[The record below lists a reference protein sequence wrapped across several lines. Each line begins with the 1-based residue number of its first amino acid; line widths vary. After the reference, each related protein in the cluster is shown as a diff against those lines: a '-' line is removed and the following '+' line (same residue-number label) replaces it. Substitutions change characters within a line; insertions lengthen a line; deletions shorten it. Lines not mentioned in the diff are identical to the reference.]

1 MNPVTN
7 PSEPEHHE
15 IPTRQ
20 NPLLTR
26 PAVSRGFRRHDAVY
40 HRSPSVQ
47 GRFSKT
53 DFRVQTEYFSRL
65 NQRCGLH
72 DPCGRQKIQAP
83 ERVLIAE
90 NAPRRIGRRAFPDGQ
105 FRTWGYGV
113 QIDVFHR
120 AGLCQGC
127 CSFLDVRPCQPVL
140 WSDSRL
146 GTMTRLTFIITC
158 LFTGFSPA
166 FTGISAAAPDRV
178 TRPVSRDQLR
188 IVRGN
193 VHPLARAPFDRG
205 TVDPSLPLDHV
216 MLLFRPS
223 AAQQSDLDQLLLS
236 QQNPSSPGFHKWL
249 TPEQFADRFGIS
261 TSDHSKVVAWLQSEG
276 LTVNESGRGRNWV
289 AFSGTAAQVSR
300 ALGTEIHRYQ
310 ANGATHIANA
320 TEPSVPEALAD
331 IVGGFMGLNDFHPKS
346 MATGFRPLPPAPD
359 YNNGGSHYLV
369 PQDFATI
376 YDISPLYTAG
386 FDGTGQAI
394 AIVGQSDLILSDLS
408 AFRARYGL
416 SANPPVLVPYGADPG
431 VNNDLIEADLDLEW
445 AGAIAPKARIYYVYG
460 PDAFVA
466 AIVAVGNNI
475 APVISISY
483 GGCEID
489 NPVGLFRA
497 IGQQANAQGIT
508 ILSASGDSGAA
519 GCDSQGADPSATRG
533 ESVNFPADLPEVTGV
548 GGTFLNEAG
557 GNFWAPANS
566 ANLGSALT
574 YIPEIAWNESS
585 QTLGLAAG
593 GGGVSVQVAKPA
605 WQAGPGVP
613 NDNARDVPDVAFS
626 AALHDGYYITYL
638 GSNGYVGG
646 TSASAPS
653 FAGIVAILNQYQV
666 AKGFQPAAGLGNI
679 NPQLYRLAQ
688 SAPTAF
694 HDVTVGSNIVPCQ
707 QGSPNCVFGTFGY
720 AAGNGYDAVT
730 GLGSVDANNLVTQ
743 WNTAASA
750 VNVSLTLSPAR
761 ATVNDTLQLTATV
774 VAASGTGVPTG
785 TVNFQTGGVALATA
799 TLVPVAGVPTASAT
813 FQASQLG
820 TGNGS
825 IYAIYSGDAAFSSG
839 TGSAPLRIVLPP
851 GAAAI
856 EASASL
862 NPVYAS
868 PPDAQGPSWQTTIT
882 LAEVAGVP
890 AMITGFT
897 IDGQAQPMAQYFP
910 STAIPANG
918 RITATIVLRNLAV
931 PLTSIFGFSGTDAAG
946 NAWARQIQVNFLGP
960 QVFQNF
966 NLSATPLTMM
976 QNPSAACQWS
986 QLLTLDETGGYAYQ
1000 VTGLLAGNVD
1010 ISNQIPAIFGTNRLA
1025 AYGSLQG
1032 TLCWNGIKLPASN
1045 NVLIELTDEFGNLL
1059 ESELTVSF
1067 AGPPANPVALSATPP
1082 LLSIQQV
1089 APGVAVQ
1096 ATLVLGITDKTQSWT
1111 ASVSPGNRT
1120 TSWLTL
1126 SQYSGT
1132 GPANITLTALAN
1144 GFEAGVYRA
1153 NIVFQSPNAV
1163 PQYIT
1168 VPVMFIYGASG
1179 GSAISGVT
1187 NAESYQVAASPGMIM
1202 AVFGTQL
1209 ATAPQSASAL
1219 PLPLSM
1225 SGVAVTINGLPAPL
1239 YYISPTQLNV
1249 QVPYEAGAGPAVLGV
1264 NNQGQ
1269 ISGIQFQISPSAPG
1283 IVTDGNGNVNPTPM
1297 AQAGSIGV
1305 LYVTGD
1311 GVVTPALRDGFSPA
1325 SGTPLPNLPHSLL
1338 PFSVTV
1344 GGIPAFLEFVG
1355 ITPGVVGLTQVNF
1368 MVPGSVQ
1375 AGMQPVVVIVNGVP
1389 SPPVNITVQASQ

>member
-1 MNPVTN
+1 
-7 PSEPEHHE
+7 
-15 IPTRQ
+15 
-20 NPLLTR
+20 
-26 PAVSRGFRRHDAVY
+26 
-40 HRSPSVQ
+40 
-47 GRFSKT
+47 
-53 DFRVQTEYFSRL
+53 
-65 NQRCGLH
+65 
-72 DPCGRQKIQAP
+72 
-83 ERVLIAE
+83 
-90 NAPRRIGRRAFPDGQ
+90 
-105 FRTWGYGV
+105 
-113 QIDVFHR
+113 
-120 AGLCQGC
+120 
-127 CSFLDVRPCQPVL
+127 
-140 WSDSRL
+140 
-146 GTMTRLTFIITC
+146 
-158 LFTGFSPA
+158 
-166 FTGISAAAPDRV
+166 
-178 TRPVSRDQLR
+178 
-188 IVRGN
+188 
-193 VHPLARAPFDRG
+193 
-205 TVDPSLPLDHV
+205 
-216 MLLFRPS
+216 MLLFKPS
-223 AAQQSDLDQLLLS
+223 AAQQSDLDQFLVS
-236 QQNPSSPGFHKWL
+236 QQNPSSPDFHKWL

-261 TSDHSKVVAWLQSEG
+261 TSDNSRVVAWLQSEG
-276 LTVNESGRGRNWV
+276 LTVNESARGRNWV

-300 ALGTEIHRYQ
+300 VLRTEIHRYQ
-310 ANGATHIANA
+310 ANGAMHFANA
-320 TEPSVPEALAD
+320 AEPSVPDALAD
-331 IVGGFMGLNDFHPKS
+331 IAGGFMGLNDFHPKS
-346 MATGFRPLPPAPD
+346 MVTGFHPLPPGPD
-359 YNNGGSHYLV
+359 YNNGANHYLV

-376 YDISPLYTAG
+376 YDISPLIAAG
-386 FDGTGQAI
+386 FDGTGQKI

-416 SANPPVLVPYGADPG
+416 PANPPVLVPYGADPG
-431 VNNDLIEADLDLEW
+431 VNGDLIEADLDLEW
-445 AGAIAPKARIYYVYG
+445 SGAIAPKATIYYVYG
-460 PDAFVA
+460 QNAFEA
-466 AIVAVGNNI
+466 AIIAVGSNI

-497 IGQQANAQGIT
+497 IAQQANAQGIT

-519 GCDSQGADPSATRG
+519 GCDSQGADPLATRG
-533 ESVNFPADLPEVTGV
+533 ESVNFPAVLPEVTGV
-548 GGTFLNEAG
+548 GGTAFAEGG
-557 GNFWAPANS
+557 GNFWAPTNS
-566 ANLGSALT
+566 ANLGSALS
-574 YIPEIAWNESS
+574 YIPEVAWNESS
-585 QTLGLAAG
+585 QTAGLGAG
-593 GGGVSVQVAKPA
+593 GGGVSALVSKPA

-613 NDNARDVPDVAFS
+613 NDNARDVPDVALS
-626 AALHDGYYITYL
+626 AALHDGYYITYN
-638 GSNGYVGG
+638 GSNGSVGG
-646 TSASAPS
+646 TSASTPS

-666 AKGFQPAAGLGNI
+666 TKGFQPSPGLGNI

-688 SAPTAF
+688 SAPAAF
-694 HDVTVGSNIVPCQ
+694 HDVNSGNNIVPCE
-707 QGSPNCVFGTFGY
+707 QGSPDCVSGSFGY
-720 AAGNGYDAVT
+720 SAGNGYDAVT

-743 WNTAASA
+743 WNTAVSA
-750 VNVSLTLSPAR
+750 VNVTLTLSSAR

-785 TVNFQTGGVALATA
+785 TVNFQTGGFALSSA
-799 TLVPVAGVPTASAT
+799 TLAPVAGVPTASAT

-856 EASASL
+856 EAFASL

-868 PPDAQGPSWQTTIT
+868 SPDAQGPSWQTTIT

-890 AMITGFT
+890 AMVTGFT

-910 STAIPANG
+910 STSIPANG
-918 RITATIVLRNLAV
+918 RLSATVVLRNLAV
-931 PLTSIFGFSGTDAAG
+931 PLTSIFAFTGTDAAG
-946 NAWARQIQVNFLGP
+946 NAWTRQIQMSFLGQ

-966 NLSATPLTMM
+966 NVSATPLTMT
-976 QNPSAACQWS
+976 QNPSAPCQWS
-986 QLLTLDETGGYAYQ
+986 QLLTLDETGGYAFQ
-1000 VTGLLAGNVD
+1000 VTGLLTGNVD

-1032 TLCWNGIKLPASN
+1032 TLCWNGITLPASN
-1045 NVLIELTDEFGNLL
+1045 NVLIELADDFGNLL

-1067 AGPPANPVALSATPP
+1067 AGPAANPIALSAAPAS
-1082 LLSIQQV
+1082 LSLQQV
-1089 APGVAVQ
+1089 VPGISAQ
-1096 ATLVLGITDKTQSWT
+1096 TTLAIDISDKTQSWT

-1132 GPANITLTALAN
+1132 GPAKITLTALAD

-1153 NIVFQSPNAV
+1153 NIVFQSANAV

-1179 GSAISGVT
+1179 SSAISGVT
-1187 NAESYQVAASPGMIM
+1187 NAESFQIAASPGMIM
-1202 AVFGTQL
+1202 AVFGTGL
-1209 ATAPQSASAL
+1209 ATAPQSVSAL

-1264 NNQGQ
+1264 NNLGQ

-1283 IVTDGNGNVNPTPM
+1283 IVTDGSGNVNPTPT

-1311 GVVTPALRDGFSPA
+1311 GVVAPALRDGFSPA
-1325 SGTPLPNLPHSLL
+1325 SGTPLPSLPHSLL

-1344 GGIPAFLEFVG
+1344 GGVEAFLEFVG
-1355 ITPGVVGLTQVNF
+1355 VTPGVVGLTQVNF
-1368 MVPGSVQ
+1368 TVPGSIAPGV
-1375 AGMQPVVVIVNGVP
+1375 QPVVVTVNGVP